1 MVAEPKFHH
10 RASLKQT
17 NKPFKRRFATKN
29 SMRDKAKGRTQRVS
43 LKGKVLRKH
52 SRADR
57 RNAVRTEQRK
67 KRDHIVMSTRIFT
80 GRHRAPKIVAVIP
93 LCADINASDIVRNL
107 FACVDEPYP
116 EEKAPKTAHMLNVT
130 RFKQTI
136 QFVEVERN
144 VLDILDAAKVAD
156 YVIMGISAEI
166 EVDAFGEHCLS
177 ALQNQGHPGV
187 FPIVQGMETVVP
199 KRQNDVKKS
208 LQSFMSHFFP
218 EADKVY
224 STETPTEALSIL
236 RMITAQAPKGVKW
249 REIRPYMLA
258 DSVEFEP
265 SAEDPQVGRLA
276 LTGYLRGANLSANR
290 LIHIP
295 NFGDYQ
301 IEQIYHVP
309 VAVEA
314 ARGDSIEED
323 DEPVVL
329 DRPDAEHQD
338 SLVEANEPNTLNNEQ
353 TWPEDEEMN
362 DWNVRMQEMEEK
374 ESRIAATKG
383 QRTITVPK
391 GTSTY
396 QASWIAATEGDDN
409 ESDASDASSDDDE
422 DMDSGSDMG
431 SDEEEEEDDEE
442 EYEEMVVGADGKIV
456 SASDDEDNGDASS
469 DKDEGLPSAEE
480 EALQLKAYL
489 KERER
494 QNRDDLNFPDEVD
507 TPMEIS
513 ARERFAR
520 FRGLQSFRT
529 SPWDPYENLPLDYAR
544 IFQFE
549 SFKRTQQRVLRM
561 AADSVVKSGMRI
573 RIILRAAPAQIAASY
588 NPSRPFVAFGLMQHE
603 HQMSVVHFT
612 IVRSEGYSEPVRS
625 KDPLVAHFGFRRYNV
640 QPLFSQ
646 HSLGGSNTN
655 GVHKFERF
663 LKPGVVSVGTIY
675 APIQFGTVP
684 VSLYLPTPVPANDM
698 SDSQAGVI
706 PTLVGTGSSL
716 EVNPSRILAKRIILT
731 GAPFKIHKRSA
742 VIRYMFFSPE
752 DVIWFKP
759 VQLHTKH
766 GRTGHIFESLGTHG
780 YMKCVF
786 DGPIK
791 QMDTVC
797 MNLYKRV
804 YPKWNTSLWS
814 EHAQDEEQKQ
824 QWVGPVALK
833 SDAMEL

>member
-1 MVAEPKFHH
+1 
-10 RASLKQT
+10 
-17 NKPFKRRFATKN
+17 
-29 SMRDKAKGRTQRVS
+29 
-43 LKGKVLRKH
+43 
-52 SRADR
+52 
-57 RNAVRTEQRK
+57 
-67 KRDHIVMSTRIFT
+67 
-80 GRHRAPKIVAVIP
+80 
-93 LCADINASDIVRNL
+93 
-107 FACVDEPYP
+107 
-116 EEKAPKTAHMLNVT
+116 
-130 RFKQTI
+130 
-136 QFVEVERN
+136 
-144 VLDILDAAKVAD
+144 
-156 YVIMGISAEI
+156 
-166 EVDAFGEHCLS
+166 
-177 ALQNQGHPGV
+177 
-187 FPIVQGMETVVP
+187 GMETVAA
-199 KRQNDVKKS
+199 KRQSDVKKS

-224 STETPTEALSIL
+224 STETPTEALAIL

-258 DSVEFEP
+258 DSVDFEP
-265 SAEDPQVGRLA
+265 SAEDAQIGRLA

-290 LIHIP
+290 LVHIP

-309 VAVEA
+309 VAAEA
-314 ARGDSIEED
+314 AKGDAIEED
-323 DEPVVL
+323 DEPVAL
-329 DRPDAEHQD
+329 DKPDAEHQD
-338 SLVEANEPNTLNNEQ
+338 SLVDANEPNTLNNEQ
-353 TWPEDEEMN
+353 TWPEDEEMD
-362 DWNVRMQEMEEK
+362 DWNTRMQEMEANEA
-374 ESRIAATKG
+374 RIAAKG

-391 GTSTY
+391 GTSSY
-396 QASWIAATEGDDN
+396 QAAWIAATEGDDDDN
-409 ESDASDASSDDDE
+409 ESDGSDTSSDMDDDDDN
-422 DMDSGSDMG
+422 DMASGSDE
-431 SDEEEEEDDEE
+431 DDDEE

-456 SASDDEDNGDASS
+456 GGDDDEDNDDAGSE
-469 DKDEGLPSAEE
+469 DGEGLPSAEE

-494 QNRDDLNFPDEVD
+494 QNRDDVNFPDEVD

-513 ARERFAR
+513 ARKRFAR

-561 AADSVVKSGMRI
+561 AADSPAKAGMRI
-573 RIILRAAPAQIAASY
+573 RVVLRAVPAQVAAAY

-612 IVRSEGYSEPVRS
+612 VMRSEGYAEPVRS

-646 HSLGGSNTN
+646 HSLGGGSNSN

-663 LKPGVVSVGTIY
+663 LKHGIVSVGTIY
-675 APIQFGTVP
+675 APIQFGSVP
-684 VSLYLPTPVPANDM
+684 VSLYLPTPASGGQPEA
-698 SDSQAGVI
+698 I
-706 PTLVGTGSSL
+706 PTLVATGSSL

-804 YPKWNTSLWS
+804 FPKWTTSLWS

-824 QWVGPVALK
+824 QWVGLVTSK
-833 SDAMEL
+833 IEEEEAMEL

>member
-1 MVAEPKFHH
+1 
-10 RASLKQT
+10 
-17 NKPFKRRFATKN
+17 
-29 SMRDKAKGRTQRVS
+29 
-43 LKGKVLRKH
+43 
-52 SRADR
+52 
-57 RNAVRTEQRK
+57 
-67 KRDHIVMSTRIFT
+67 
-80 GRHRAPKIVAVIP
+80 
-93 LCADINASDIVRNL
+93 
-107 FACVDEPYP
+107 
-116 EEKAPKTAHMLNVT
+116 
-130 RFKQTI
+130 
-136 QFVEVERN
+136 
-144 VLDILDAAKVAD
+144 
-156 YVIMGISAEI
+156 
-166 EVDAFGEHCLS
+166 
-177 ALQNQGHPGV
+177 
-187 FPIVQGMETVVP
+187 
-199 KRQNDVKKS
+199 
-208 LQSFMSHFFP
+208 
-218 EADKVY
+218 
-224 STETPTEALSIL
+224 
-236 RMITAQAPKGVKW
+236 
-249 REIRPYMLA
+249 
-258 DSVEFEP
+258 
-265 SAEDPQVGRLA
+265 
-276 LTGYLRGANLSANR
+276 
-290 LIHIP
+290 
-295 NFGDYQ
+295 
-301 IEQIYHVP
+301 
-309 VAVEA
+309 
-314 ARGDSIEED
+314 
-323 DEPVVL
+323 
-329 DRPDAEHQD
+329 D
-338 SLVEANEPNTLNNEQ
+338 SLVEANEPNTLTNEQ

-362 DWNVRMQEMEEK
+362 GWNERMQEMEEE
-374 ESRIAATKG
+374 ESRMAAAKDK
-383 QRTITVPK
+383 RTITVPK

-396 QASWIAATEGDDN
+396 QASWIAATQGDDN
-409 ESDASDASSDDDE
+409 ESDDSDASSDEDD
-422 DMDSGSDMG
+422 DMDSGSDDG
-431 SDEEEEEDDEE
+431 SEEEDEE

-456 SASDDEDNGDASS
+456 SASDDEHDDEAS
-469 DKDEGLPSAEE
+469 DKDDGLPTAEE

-494 QNRDDLNFPDEVD
+494 QNRDDVNFPDEVD
-507 TPMEIS
+507 TPMEVS

-549 SFKRTQQRVLRM
+549 SFKRTQQRVLRV
-561 AADSVVKSGMRI
+561 AADSAAKSGMRI
-573 RIILRAAPAQIAASY
+573 RIVLRAAPAEIAASY

-612 IVRSEGYSEPVRS
+612 VMRSEGYSEPVRS

-640 QPLFSQ
+640 RPLFSQ

-663 LKPGVVSVGTIY
+663 LKPGVVSVGTVY

-684 VSLYLPTPVPANDM
+684 VSLYLPTPAATSDM
-698 SDSQAGVI
+698 AGVI

-752 DVIWFKP
+752 DVNWFKP

-814 EHAQDEEQKQ
+814 EHAQDEEQKL
-824 QWVGPVALK
+824 QWIGPVMQK
-833 SDAMEL
+833 PEDMEL